1 MAKFEPTR
9 LSAALHRR
17 GMTQR
22 EIADH
27 CGVTSQYISM
37 FERGEKE
44 PPAEMINKIA
54 SVLRFPEQFFF
65 GSPVE
70 LIPVSAVSF
79 RAKRSM
85 TSSTRDQGI
94 GTSAIAVGVVN
105 VDLETRFR
113 LPKADVPDLSEHTP
127 EEAAA
132 ILRARWQLGYDPI
145 QNMVHLLEARGVRV
159 YWIHNNSPSLDA
171 FMFWR
176 DTKPFVMLNSL
187 KTAGDRA
194 RFDAAHELGHLIL
207 HRHTKS
213 LDAKKVEDEANKFAS
228 AFLLPRET
236 FERECPD
243 HPELSLLY
251 QLKRKWK
258 VSVSAM
264 VMRGAQLGIFTE
276 WQTRQAFQLL
286 NTSGERL
293 REKVPVARE
302 QSKLH
307 PMVFDALEKNAITP
321 ATYAQM
327 LALEVDELKEIMPVA
342 NEYLKTEAVTPPL
355 PAVERRKGH
364 MRVIPGGR

>member
-54 SVLRFPEQFFF
+54 SVLKFPEQFFF

-70 LIPVSAVSF
+70 LIPVNAVSF

-194 RFDAAHELGHLIL
+194 RFEL
-207 HRHTKS
+207 RMS
-213 LDAKKVEDEANKFAS
+213 
-228 AFLLPRET
+228 
-236 FERECPD
+236 
-243 HPELSLLY
+243 
-251 QLKRKWK
+251 
-258 VSVSAM
+258 
-264 VMRGAQLGIFTE
+264 LGIWFY
-276 WQTRQAFQLL
+276 
-286 NTSGERL
+286 TS
-293 REKVPVARE
+293 
-302 QSKLH
+302 
-307 PMVFDALEKNAITP
+307 I
-321 ATYAQM
+321 
-327 LALEVDELKEIMPVA
+327 
-342 NEYLKTEAVTPPL
+342 
-355 PAVERRKGH
+355 
-364 MRVIPGGR
+364 